1 MAFKKKTQKAPESFH
16 FEERGGPT
24 VFADGMRHLTQE
36 ILNSFDARVA
46 GVAAS
51 RHETVTMLRGFRQEM
66 KNVHHELR
74 RKAAE
79 LRRFLGNTE
88 SSRMR
93 DFRALHHGIRAGQDA
108 RSRHLGGLLAG
119 FRQMLFGFH
128 QDHQAAA
135 SHWQSM
141 AAALAKKR
149 ASFAR

>member
-36 ILNSFDARVA
+36 ILNSLDARVA
-46 GVAAS
+46 GVATLK
-51 RHETVTMLRGFRQEM
+51 R
-66 KNVHHELR
+66 
-74 RKAAE
+74 E

-108 RSRHLGGLLAG
+108 RSRYLGAMLAG
-119 FRQMLFGFH
+119 FQRMLLGFH
-128 QDHQAAA
+128 KDHQAAA

-149 ASFAR
+149 ASLAR